1 MFKLKILK
9 LNWNQSHWNVSVST
23 LFASTSPTTLVI
35 VEAFRIKSSVQF
47 KVVTYANYIIS
58 SFIVNTANFADLLE
72 RSYEYISLLNVISDS
87 IFFIAQIHCCLT
99 LDAKGFIWE
108 HTISLSKSAY

>member
-1 MFKLKILK
+1 MKSHSPLIHVNFDHVVRILFRFVHIF
-9 LNWNQSHWNVSVST
+9 LLQ
-23 LFASTSPTTLVI
+23 LFLRLLVKAD
-35 VEAFRIKSSVQF
+35 AFRMKSSVQF

-58 SFIVNTANFADLLE
+58 SFIVNTANFADLVE

-99 LDAKGFIWE
+99 LDAKGFI
-108 HTISLSKSAY
+108 